1 LIELHLTAKEDLL
14 LGYRSR
20 HATVWDLERD
30 NARVRAA
37 SMKERVWILGY
48 FGRNNLGDEMLL
60 ASVLDNRPDWAAPCV
75 LTANERLTRETHGV
89 SSVLCPPL
97 YSMPH
102 SGPTQ
107 RLRYWVR
114 KGPRLLLD
122 VLREKPCIFACGGS
136 ITDHVAGLVVRIRES
151 VSNLKRLRCRVA
163 LLGAGIDP
171 LTLPADRDAAAA
183 LIGHELAYCS
193 VRDAKSA
200 EVLRELGVPAG
211 RFHEA
216 VDLAYAVKM
225 PIPSRQ
231 NVEPA
236 TMSSANIGLNLKP
249 LFCTPQE
256 RGDDKASRFE
266 TYLQDC
272 CRLVRRLQPKVGRLA
287 LVPFSREDHAFLSRI
302 SCECGAAT
310 LPFTPNPRR
319 MLAEMAAFDGFV
331 GMRYHSVV
339 FSVLANTPVV
349 PIVYA
354 PKVDALAVELGFDS
368 GSLAVGDGTEMVDRR
383 LDVDTVCRQAEAVWH
398 ERRSHKER
406 MAAIVERKRKR
417 ALKDM
422 EDCWE
427 AVRCRAVA

>member
-1 LIELHLTAKEDLL
+1 
-14 LGYRSR
+14 
-20 HATVWDLERD
+20 
-30 NARVRAA
+30 
-37 SMKERVWILGY
+37 MKKRVWVIGY
-48 FGRNNLGDEMLL
+48 FGRANLGDEMIL

-75 LTANERLTRETHGV
+75 LTSNERLTRETHGV

-97 YSMPH
+97 CDMPH
-102 SGPTQ
+102 NGPTQ

-122 VLREKPCIFACGGS
+122 LLREKPCIFACGGS

-151 VSNLKRLRCRVA
+151 VANLKKLRCRVA

-211 RFHEA
+211 RFHEG
-216 VDLAYAVKM
+216 VDLAYAVQR
-225 PIPSRQ
+225 PIPSRRDA
-231 NVEPA
+231 EAA
-236 TMSSANIGLNLKP
+236 TMSSAHIGLNLKP

-256 RGDDKASRFE
+256 RGDNKATRFE
-266 TYLQDC
+266 TYIQDC
-272 CRLVRRLQPKVGRLA
+272 CRLVTRLQPNVGRLT
-287 LVPFSREDHAFLSRI
+287 LVSFSREDHAFLSRI
-302 SCECGAAT
+302 SRECGTAVLA
-310 LPFTPNPRR
+310 FTPNPRHL
-319 MLAEMAAFDGFV
+319 LAKMASFDGFV

-368 GSLAVGDGTEMVDRR
+368 GSLAVGDGTEMTDRR
-383 LDVDTVCRQAEAVWH
+383 LDVETVCQQAEAVWN
-398 ERRSHKER
+398 ERQSHKER
-406 MAAIVERKRKR
+406 MTAIVELKRKR